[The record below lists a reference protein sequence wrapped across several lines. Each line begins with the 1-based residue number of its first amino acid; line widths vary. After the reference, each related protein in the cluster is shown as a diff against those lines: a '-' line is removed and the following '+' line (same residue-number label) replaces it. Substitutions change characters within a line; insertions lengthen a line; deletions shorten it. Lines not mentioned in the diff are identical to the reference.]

1 MVKAHYIEPICY
13 KEAIHLLSVVLELF
27 FFFFFFLVVLEL

>member
-13 KEAIHLLSVVLELF
+13 KEAIHLLSVVLDL
-27 FFFFFFLVVLEL
+27 FFFLVVLEL